1 VDAARVATCAICSRE
16 ARGFGYCHL
25 LRWERFPSYRF
36 CSMTC
41 LNIGTALAKE
51 NFGVIDKSPRERQ
64 AIKDARRNL
73 AETLTELGLMQP
85 FFNRSADDI
94 DRIIES
100 CIDGFRASIVKQN
113 FPDTDVFEDEIPF

>member
-1 VDAARVATCAICSRE
+1 MA
-16 ARGFGYCHL
+16 
-25 LRWERFPSYRF
+25 
-36 CSMTC
+36 C
-41 LNIGTALAKE
+41 LNIGAALAKE
-51 NFGVIDKSPRERQ
+51 NFGVIDKSARERH

-100 CIDGFRASIVKQN
+100 CIDGFRASIMKQN
-113 FPDTDVFEDEIPF
+113 FPESDVLDDEIPF